1 MSKWQVSPMRIIDIR
16 EYAMRIRGILG
27 YKDTDFIHAPK
38 LFDRL
43 AILFADQGLEFD
55 YKILP
60 DNDGIFANKEEAY
73 TDLLTGTIY
82 IKESV
87 MEEACRR
94 SFKRGTF
101 TLIHELGHF
110 LLHYL
115 QSEAKLTRVPDD
127 TVVPV
132 FCNPEWQADTFASEF
147 LMPYEACLFLTIE
160 EIRKQY
166 HVSRQAAEVRF
177 NKINGNESKALSI
190 QNYFIID

>member
-1 MSKWQVSPMRIIDIR
+1 MRIIDIR

-27 YKDTDFIHAPK
+27 YKDTDFIHVPK

-43 AILFADQGLEFD
+43 AILLADQELDFD

-60 DNDGIFANKEEAY
+60 DDDEIFADKEEAY

-87 MEEACRR
+87 MDEACRR

-101 TLIHELGHF
+101 TLVHELGHF

-115 QSEAKLTRVPDD
+115 QNEAKLTRVTDD
-127 TVVPV
+127 TVVPI

-147 LMPYEACLFLTIE
+147 LMPYEACLSLTIE
-160 EIRKQY
+160 EIRKRY

-177 NKINGNESKALSI
+177 NKINGNERKIPSI
-190 QNYFIID
+190 QDYFIIN